1 MRQQQPS
8 SYCLHV
14 RGTVQGVG
22 FRPYVLRLARKHLL
36 NGTVENRNDGVWIN
50 LQSTRDQLHRF
61 IRDLRQDAPPAATID
76 SVETIQ
82 DNSMPRF
89 QGFHIIDSHNHSDDI
104 TGISPD
110 IAVCKECLEDFES
123 QPLRRHY
130 PFINCTNCGPRFSLV
145 EELPYDRQCTSM
157 AVFTMCPDCLGEY
170 TNPTDRRFHAQP
182 VACNHCGPV
191 HYTNRNQPGSENWP
205 AVLQNLITCLKTGQ
219 TAAVKGIGGYHL
231 MCNAIDS
238 SAVELLRKRKH
249 RDGKPFAVMF
259 PDIETVRQYCEC
271 SVTEED
277 QLLSW
282 RRPIVLLKEIR
293 AINPLINSNLGSLG
307 VLLPYTPLHYQL
319 FREGAFTALVCTS
332 GNNSDNPIETGPE
345 GSEKS
350 LAGIADLFVHHNR
363 RIINRTDDSVIR
375 LTGSDPIIL
384 RRSRGYAPAPVTL
397 AFSVEGILAA
407 GAEQKNTFCIGRKNE
422 AILSQHIGDLTN
434 PETLFFYEE
443 AIHRFRKMFRFNP
456 VVAVTDLHP
465 DYLSTQYADSLGIP
479 VIRIQHHHAHIAS
492 CLAEH
497 RINGPVIGIAFDGT
511 GLGTDQ
517 SIWGG
522 EILIASLSEFT
533 RYMHFESISL
543 PGGDTAAREPWKSA
557 LAYLYACYG
566 NTIPFESF
574 PALKSIP
581 DEDKRQ
587 FLALI
592 RSGAGCHNT
601 SSAGRLFDA
610 VAALT
615 GCCLVNTFEA
625 EAPIRFE
632 MMADKED
639 TREYSL
645 LVGTT
650 VSFVPTIDDIRSDLE
665 AKVPVTVISSRFH
678 RTVARAIL
686 EISEKI
692 RRENGLNQVAL
703 TGGTFQNALLTG
715 ITRKLLENH
724 NFTVFTNRLIPPNDG
739 GISLGQLAIAAHLLK
754 K

>member
-1 MRQQQPS
+1 MKHAQTS

-50 LQSTRDQLHRF
+50 LQSTRDQLHQF
-61 IRDLRQDAPPAATID
+61 IRDLRQDTPPAATID
-76 SVETIQ
+76 SIETLQNKTSPGYQ
-82 DNSMPRF
+82 DFR
-89 QGFHIIDSHNHSDDI
+89 IIDSRNLSDDI

-110 IAVCKECLEDFES
+110 IAVCKECLADFES
-123 QPLRRHY
+123 QPLRKHY

-145 EELPYDRQCTSM
+145 EELPYDRQRTSM
-157 AVFTMCPDCLGEY
+157 AVFTMCPECLSEY
-170 TNPTDRRFHAQP
+170 INPADRRFHAQP
-182 VACNHCGPV
+182 VGCNQCGPV
-191 HYTNRNQPGSENWP
+191 HFTNRNQPGTESWP
-205 AVLQNLITCLKTGQ
+205 VVLENLISCLKNGQ
-219 TAAVKGIGGYHL
+219 TAAVRGIGGYHL
-231 MCNAIDS
+231 MCDAIS
-238 SAVELLRKRKH
+238 RSAVELLRKRKH

-259 PDIETVRQYCEC
+259 PNIETVRSYCEC
-271 SVTEED
+271 SAAEED

-282 RRPIVLLKEIR
+282 RRPIVLLREIC
-293 AINPLINSNLGSLG
+293 AINPLVNSNLGSLG
-307 VLLPYTPLHYQL
+307 VLLPYTPLHHQL
-319 FREGAFTALVCTS
+319 FREGDFTALVFTS
-332 GNNSDNPIETGPE
+332 GNSSDNPIETSPE
-345 GSEKS
+345 GSERS
-350 LAGIADLFVHHNR
+350 LAPIADLFVHHNR

-375 LTGSDPIIL
+375 LAGPDPIIL
-384 RRSRGYAPAPVTL
+384 RRSRGYAPAPITL
-397 AFSVEGILAA
+397 AFSAEGILAA

-434 PETLFFYEE
+434 PETLYFYEE
-443 AIHRFRKMFRFNP
+443 AIDRFRKMFRFKP
-456 VVAVTDLHP
+456 VVAATDLHP

-479 VIRIQHHHAHIAS
+479 VVRIQHHHAHIAS

-497 RINGPVIGIAFDGT
+497 GINGPVIGIAFDGT

-533 RYMHFESISL
+533 RYMHFDSISL

-566 NTIPFESF
+566 NSIPFESF

-581 DEDKRQ
+581 DEDISQ
-587 FLALI
+587 LLALI
-592 RSGAGCHNT
+592 RSGAGCHDT

-615 GCCLVNTFEA
+615 GCCLYNTFEA

-632 MMADKED
+632 MMADKVD
-639 TREYSL
+639 TREYSY
-645 LVGTT
+645 LVGSTI
-650 VSFVPTIDDIRSDLE
+650 SFASTIDDIRSELE
-665 AKVPVTVISSRFH
+665 AKVPVNLISSRFH
-678 RTVARAIL
+678 RTIARAVL
-686 EISEKI
+686 EVSAKI
-692 RRENGLNQVAL
+692 RRETGLDQVAL
-703 TGGTFQNALLTG
+703 SGGTFQNALLTG
-715 ITRKLLENH
+715 ITRKLLEDH
-724 NFTVFTNRLIPPNDG
+724 HFTVFTNRLIPPNDG

-754 K
+754 Q